1 MAPLFPSKR
10 LGRSRIKA
18 HLAGIAAGLLAAC
31 AHPHKVDVQLPE
43 SLPEAKV
50 TEFSQ
55 ATQDLGLMSLV
66 YGTPKMRIMAKQVFD
81 NTGTSL
87 PTQAEIPGEITEMVK
102 STLNGIGGSVTFI
115 PYDPEFVANNINTG
129 YSGFEAKLIPDVVV
143 SGGITEFDRALVTRG
158 KSTDAGL
165 EAEFD
170 DVTLGFEYGSL
181 DQNSLASITLDFNLV
196 DFQTFSGIPRMQA
209 VNNIKVYKALAED
222 SLGFSISGGAIGF
235 DLGFKGT
242 VKKVQGRHAAVRL
255 LVQLSLL
262 QVMGK
267 YLKLPY
273 WRLVPGAPPDAVV
286 LDQIAA
292 DYYAMDPKERILKV
306 QEYLI
311 LSGYPVSST
320 GILDGATK
328 AALKA
333 FNPKDRSGQITEAS
347 YLALYASVPITRQAV
362 SRRNLLRYVQPSS
375 AGAEPVERPEPAR
388 LERREAP
395 RAPSADSGPAPAEA
409 PKRDHRVSSLDN
421 QLRLWTDASS
431 YRIGDPMTLFFQ
443 VSSPMHVR
451 VLSVSASGEIAT
463 LFPNPYQREDRV
475 ESGHAYQMPP
485 PGAPFTLNIAGP
497 AGEDRIMA
505 IASPDPIPSDLAVL
519 TPRGEF
525 TDQVL
530 TGIPTRAR
538 LGIEVR

>member
-1 MAPLFPSKR
+1 MSFPSSR
-10 LGRSRIKA
+10 LPRSRIKI
-18 HLAGIAAGLLAAC
+18 HLLGLAVGLLAAC
-31 AHPHKVDVQLPE
+31 AHPHKVDVQLPQ
-43 SLPEAKV
+43 SLPEAKI

-55 ATQDLGLMSLV
+55 AILDLGLMSSI
-66 YGTPKMRIMAKQVFD
+66 YGTPKMHIMAKQVFD

-158 KSTDAGL
+158 KSTDVGL
-165 EAEFD
+165 DAEID
-170 DVTLGFEYGSL
+170 NVELGFEYGTL

-273 WRLVPGAPPDAVV
+273 WRLLPGAPPDAVV
-286 LDQIAA
+286 LDQITQ
-292 DYYAMDPKERILKV
+292 DYYAMSPRERILKV

-311 LSGYPVSST
+311 LNGYPVQST
-320 GILDGATK
+320 GVLDGATK
-328 AALKA
+328 TALKA
-333 FNPKDRSGQITEAS
+333 FSKRSGEITEAT
-347 YLALYASVPITRQAV
+347 YVALYSSVPITRQAL
-362 SRRNLLRYVQPSS
+362 SRRSLLRYVEPETAS
-375 AGAEPVERPEPAR
+375 AVAVESPAPAPEIERENPVNRSAETVPVPVET
-388 LERREAP
+388 ERREN
-395 RAPSADSGPAPAEA
+395 RT
-409 PKRDHRVSSLDN
+409 SSSDN
-421 QLRLWTDASS
+421 QLRLWTDQSS
-431 YRIGDPMTLFFQ
+431 YRIGDPMNLFFQ
-443 VSSPMHVR
+443 VSTPLHVR
-451 VLSVSASGEIAT
+451 ILSVSSSGEIAT
-463 LFPNPYQREDRV
+463 LFPNQYQPQDLVQPGRP
-475 ESGHAYQMPP
+475 YQMPP
-485 PGAPFTLNIAGP
+485 ADAPFTLNVAGP
-497 AGEDRIMA
+497 AGEDRIMG
-505 IASPDPIPSDLAVL
+505 IASPRPFPSDLAVL

-525 TDQVL
+525 TDAVL
-530 TGIPTRAR
+530 TSVPTRAR
-538 LGIEVR
+538 LSIEIR